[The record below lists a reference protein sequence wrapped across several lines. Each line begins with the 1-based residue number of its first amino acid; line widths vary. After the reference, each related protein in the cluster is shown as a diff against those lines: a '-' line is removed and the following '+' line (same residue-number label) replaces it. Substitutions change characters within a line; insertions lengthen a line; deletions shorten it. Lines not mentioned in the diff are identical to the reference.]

1 MRIEAKLFVHTSF
14 DEHQA
19 KAYLTNRR
27 YREIQE
33 LTGISMGL
41 IRKPLKDI
49 VSTAVIAPG
58 NSYGVMTGGFDQGL
72 VDAFGDELQYRVYD
86 AIERRHLGEL
96 NVGAAEVVAIEGK
109 SIRYCAYAPT
119 MRVPMPLYSDS
130 DAPYLATRAGLVALM
145 RDERLARLEKISVLI
160 PLMGVGTGGL
170 NIQYVCNQIHLAVA
184 SVAPNR
190 PMKIN
195 RDLEYGSKLDKIIRW
210 DVVEQTRSFQSKQ
223 R

>member
-1 MRIEAKLFVHTSF
+1 MRIEAKLFVHSSF

-33 LTGISMGL
+33 LTGISLGL

-49 VSTAVIAPG
+49 VCTAVITPG
-58 NSYGVMTGGFDQGL
+58 NSYGVMTDGFDQGL
-72 VDAFGDELQYRVYD
+72 VDAFGNELQYRVYD
-86 AIERRHLGEL
+86 MIERKHFGEL
-96 NVGAAEVVAIEGK
+96 NVGAADVVAIEGK
-109 SIRYCAYAPT
+109 GIRYCAYAPT
-119 MRVPMPLYSDS
+119 MRVPMSLYSDT
-130 DAPYLATRAGLVALM
+130 DAPYVATRAGLIALM

-184 SVAPNR
+184 SMAPHR

-195 RDLEYGSKLDKIIRW
+195 RDLDYGSKLDKIIRW
-210 DVVEQTRSFQSKQ
+210 DFVAQTRSFESKQ